1 MTNPVQ
7 ALRAL
12 QEIDRDLFSVNEELR
27 RLPAELARRQAR
39 LEAQAQTLEERKEKG
54 RALQVRVK
62 EIEDTVAIQ
71 QQRIRKLE
79 KEANSCRDM
88 SVVEACRYEIRGLKR
103 QIDEAE
109 REALG
114 YVEQIEGGSS
124 EAKQLEAE
132 LAAEREVFAEYS
144 ANVESEVSMARG
156 RQAELQRK
164 REASLGEDL
173 DPGTLDLYDRL
184 LQARGG
190 EALAPLDGAIC
201 QACFMQV
208 PPNLAVRV
216 ARGIESVQ
224 CSSCD
229 RILYLP

>member
-12 QEIDRDLFSVNEELR
+12 QEIDRDLFRVNEELR
-27 RLPAELARRQAR
+27 RLPAELARRQAK
-39 LEAQAQTLEERKEKG
+39 LDAQAKTLEERKE
-54 RALQVRVK
+54 RMRELQVRVK
-62 EIEDTVAIQ
+62 EIENTVAIQ

-79 KEANSCRDM
+79 KEANSSRDM

-103 QIDEAE
+103 QIDDAE

-114 YVEQIEGGSS
+114 YVEQIEAGG
-124 EAKQLEAE
+124 ADVKQLEGE
-132 LAAEREVFAEYS
+132 LVSEREVFAEYS
-144 ANVESEVSMARG
+144 AEVESEVSDARG
-156 RQAELQRK
+156 RQEKLRK
-164 REASLGEDL
+164 TRETRLVDGL
-173 DPGTLDLYDRL
+173 DQSTLDLYDRL

-190 EALAPLDGAIC
+190 EALAVLDGAIC

-216 ARGIESVQ
+216 ARGIEIVQ

>member
-1 MTNPVQ
+1 MENPVQ

-12 QEIDRDLFSVNEELR
+12 QEIDRDLFRVNEELR
-27 RLPAELARRQAR
+27 RLPAELARRQAQ
-39 LEAQAQTLEERKEKG
+39 LDGQAESLDERKG
-54 RALQVRVK
+54 RVQALQVRVK

-79 KEANSCRDM
+79 KESNSSRDM
-88 SVVEACRYEIRGLKR
+88 SVVEACRYEMRGLKR

-114 YVEQIEGGSS
+114 YVEQIESNTTETTRLTG
-124 EAKQLEAE
+124 E
-132 LAAEREVFAEYS
+132 LTAEREVFAEYS
-144 ANVESEVSMARG
+144 ANIESEVGDARG
-156 RQAELQRK
+156 RHEALQKR
-164 REASLGEDL
+164 REARLGNDL
-173 DPGTLDLYDRL
+173 DQGTLDLYDRL
-184 LQARGG
+184 LQARDG
-190 EALAPLDGAIC
+190 EALAMLDGAIC

-208 PPNLAVRV
+208 PPNTAVRV
-216 ARGIESVQ
+216 ARGIDLVQ